1 MGLSGSKLYC
11 LNDGH
16 ITPANEALYQTEAD
30 LQLLIA
36 ENPRLLLRDPDDS
49 ERELYLIQQEFP
61 LQDTQNGPF
70 TYSLDHLFIDQDGVP
85 VLVEV
90 KRSTDTRIRREV
102 AGQMLDYATRL
113 RMRDVSE
120 LRAAV
125 SPAQGIP
132 ETLWPTVEENLKAER
147 MKLNFAA
154 DDIPDSLAVL
164 IDFLDRSMTGIEVYG
179 VEIKQYKTAD
189 GSVLVSSSI
198 IGGGASREKSVTRPQ
213 TLWDAESMD
222 AELERFGN
230 LASIPI
236 VSSLRAFAEKVGLQ
250 LDYGS
255 RTKHG
260 LVRAVRN
267 GRKVFSLTSWEKVG
281 TGLRTAVEVS
291 LPSLVD
297 QTAGR
302 FDEHQLHSLL
312 LSFPEASA
320 VDTEQYIFGS
330 AQFQY
335 IDIRLLANPANMSR
349 FQVAIT
355 QIVHAIPVR

>member
-1 MGLSGSKLYC
+1 MGLSGAKLYC
-11 LNDGH
+11 LNDGR

-49 ERELYLIQQEFP
+49 ERELYLIRQELP

-70 TYSLDHLFIDQDGVP
+70 SYSLDHLFIDQDGVP

-102 AGQMLDYATRL
+102 VGQMLDYAARL
-113 RMRDVSE
+113 RMWDVSE
-120 LRAAV
+120 LRTAA

-132 ETLWPTVEENLKAER
+132 ETLWPTVKENLKAER
-147 MKLNFAA
+147 MKLIFAA

-189 GSVLVSSSI
+189 GSVLLSSDI

-213 TLWDAESMD
+213 TLWNAESMD

-255 RTKHG
+255 GSKHG
-260 LVRAVRN
+260 LVKAVRN
-267 GRKVFSLTSWEKVG
+267 GRKVFSLTSWEKRG
-281 TGLRTAVEVS
+281 MGLRTAVEVS

-297 QTAGR
+297 QTAGV
-302 FDEHQLHSLL
+302 FDEQQLRSLL
-312 LSFPEASA
+312 LSFPEASTA
-320 VDTEQYIFGS
+320 DIEQYIFGS
-330 AQFQY
+330 EQFRY
-335 IDIRLLANPANMSR
+335 IDIRLLADPANMSR
-349 FQVAIT
+349 FQDAISK
-355 QIVHAIPVR
+355 IVQTIPEQ

>member
-1 MGLSGSKLYC
+1 MGLSGAKLYC
-11 LNDGH
+11 LNGGH

-30 LQLLIA
+30 LQRLIA

-49 ERELYLIQQEFP
+49 ERALFLIQQELP
-61 LQDTQNGPF
+61 LQDTQNGSF
-70 TYSLDHLFIDQDGVP
+70 AYSLDHLFIDQDGVP

-102 AGQMLDYATRL
+102 MGQMLDYAARL
-113 RMRDVSE
+113 RMRGVSE
-120 LRAAV
+120 LRAAA
-125 SPAQGIP
+125 SPVQGIP
-132 ETLWPTVEENLKAER
+132 ETLWPVVEENLKAER
-147 MKLNFAA
+147 MKLVFAA

-164 IDFLDRSMTGIEVYG
+164 IDFLDRSMTSIEVYG
-179 VEIKQYKTAD
+179 VEIKQYKTVD

-198 IGGGASREKSVTRPQ
+198 IGGGVSREKSVTRPQ

-222 AELERFGN
+222 AELERCGN
-230 LASIPI
+230 LTSVPT
-236 VSSLRAFAEKVGLQ
+236 VSSLRTFAEKIGLQ
-250 LDYGS
+250 LDYRCG
-255 RTKHG
+255 TKHG

-267 GRKVFSLTSWEKVG
+267 GRRVFSLTSWEKG
-281 TGLRTAVEVS
+281 GAGLRTAVEVS

-297 QTAGR
+297 QTAGQ
-302 FDEHQLHSLL
+302 FDEQQLRSLL

-335 IDIRLLANPANMSR
+335 IDVRLLAEPANMSH
-349 FQVAIT
+349 FQDAISK
-355 QIVHAIPVR
+355 IVQAIPEQ